1 MATNQLATGIDV
13 SHYKKQ
19 IDWKKVRE
27 SGVQF
32 AIIKATEA
40 DSFVD
45 PRFDYNWT
53 RTRRQGIIRGAYHFF
68 RPLVDPVQQA
78 NNFIKI
84 AGRTLHRTDLPPVLD
99 IESYPDFVAR
109 EWKQISLN
117 ERLRRIQI
125 WLQTVETATGR
136 IPIIYTEYYSWR
148 DFIGNTEKF
157 VRNPLWIA
165 NYRVEQPKVPAN
177 NWGGRGWALWQTTEK
192 GVVPGIRDEAPCVDL
207 DVFRGSFNALK
218 SWLKIEAPRE
228 HAPEVTN
235 GDMMAALIDAAD
247 QMGISSDDLVN
258 RACLRYLVDPI
269 GNSLRPYD
277 GPAVQDLSITDQEK
291 QTLNV
296 VLEKFVGQN
305 ASAWSI
311 THQDLI
317 NAFYAAATNGTGGWS
332 LVERAG
338 LNYIGEDRG
347 AIYSGPVIDNLPGL
361 TQAQKDVIMA
371 SLGLDKFSL
380 EEPVVVVDP
389 VDVVEEIEDPT
400 DEIEEQTDQVENTE
414 TEAEQPVESEPVTP
428 VEIPSSED
436 GPAPVEVRP
445 TGEVMGNKPTQNGQ
459 SSSSSATYGTQ
470 IDNQAMI
477 NAFYLAAIKLDQN
490 GREMMAAAGLA
501 YMVETRMNLYSGPRL
516 EVLPGLT
523 RLQRETVAELLGIHM
538 DTSMIAEDPV
548 VEEVIPLPIEEAQIP
563 VEEPVLPIEEDNSEV
578 VGTEE
583 VPLETVGGVGTA
595 DEVEEVIETGPV
607 PTTNPIHDPTYPG
620 LVNQDLINLFYKV
633 ASFFGENGWHW
644 IVRAGLAAIGATRK
658 TRFEDYRGPQI
669 KSIPGLTQDQLELLE
684 SELNQL
690 KYA

>member
-1 MATNQLATGIDV
+1 MATNKHATGIDV
-13 SHYKKQ
+13 SHYKKR
-19 IDWKKVRE
+19 IDWKKVGE

-40 DSFVD
+40 DAFVD

-68 RPLVDPVQQA
+68 RPLVDPVKQA

-99 IESYPDFVAR
+99 IESYPDFIGR

-177 NWGGRGWALWQTTEK
+177 NWGGRGWTLWQTTEK
-192 GVVPGIRDEAPCVDL
+192 GIVPGIRDEAPCVDL
-207 DVFRGSFNALK
+207 DVFRGSMEDLK
-218 SWLKIEAPRE
+218 TWLKIDEPRAP
-228 HAPEVTN
+228 APEVTN
-235 GDMMAALIDAAD
+235 GDMMAALVDAAD
-247 QMGISSDDLVN
+247 QMGISSDDFVN
-258 RACLRYLVDPI
+258 RARLRYLVDPI

-277 GPAVQDLSITDQEK
+277 GPAVQDLSISDVEK
-291 QTLNV
+291 RTLSE
-296 VLEKFVGQN
+296 VLEKFLGEN
-305 ASAWSI
+305 SSAWSI

-317 NAFYAAATNGTGGWS
+317 NAFYQAATNGTGGWT

-338 LNYIGEDRG
+338 LNYIGEDRA
-347 AIYSGPVIDNLPGL
+347 AIYSGPVIEKLPGL
-361 TQAQKDVIMA
+361 TQAQKDIISA
-371 SLGLDKFSL
+371 ALGLGIRL
-380 EEPVVVVDP
+380 EPEPVEG
-389 VDVVEEIEDPT
+389 VVEVDEVEEVEDPI
-400 DEIEEQTDQVENTE
+400 DEVEEQTDPVEE
-414 TEAEQPVESEPVTP
+414 TEAEEVVESVPA
-428 VEIPSSED
+428 
-436 GPAPVEVRP
+436 APVQSPPAEEVVE
-445 TGEVMGNKPTQNGQ
+445 TKPPQNGQ
-459 SSSSSATYGTQ
+459 YQTSSATYGTQ
-470 IDNQAMI
+470 VDNQAMI

-501 YMVETRMNLYSGPRL
+501 HLVNVRMNVYAGPRL

-523 RLQRETVAELLGIHM
+523 RKQRETIAELLGIHLDANLM
-538 DTSMIAEDPV
+538 VEDPI
-548 VEEVIPLPIEEAQIP
+548 VEEQAPLPVEVEPLPVEQPVLP
-563 VEEPVLPIEEDNSEV
+563 VEEEVTEVAETEGDRFDSIGEDD
-578 VGTEE
+578 
-583 VPLETVGGVGTA
+583 GV
-595 DEVEEVIETGPV
+595 DEVEETEEPVPV
-607 PTTNPIHDPTYPG
+607 PTTNPVYDPTYPG

-644 IVRAGLAAIGATRK
+644 IVRCGLAAIGATRK

-669 KSIPGLTQDQLELLE
+669 KSIPGLTQDQRDQLER
-684 SELNQL
+684 ELNQL
-690 KYA
+690 KFA

>member
-1 MATNQLATGIDV
+1 MATNEQATGIDV

-19 IDWKKVRE
+19 IDWKKVGE

-68 RPLVDPVQQA
+68 RPLADPIKQA

-99 IESYPDFVAR
+99 IESYPDFIGR

-177 NWGGRGWALWQTTEK
+177 NWGGRGWTLWQTTEK
-192 GVVPGIRDEAPCVDL
+192 GIVPGIRDEAPCVDM
-207 DVFRGSFNALK
+207 DVFRGSMEDLRT
-218 SWLKIEAPRE
+218 WLKIEAPRAP
-228 HAPEVTN
+228 APEVTN
-235 GDMMAALIDAAD
+235 GDMMAALVDAAD
-247 QMGISSDDLVN
+247 LMGISSDDFVN

-277 GPAVQDLSITDQEK
+277 GPAVQDLSITDKEK
-291 QTLNV
+291 RTLSE
-296 VLEKFVGQN
+296 VLEKFVGN
-305 ASAWSI
+305 NSSAWSI

-317 NAFYAAATNGTGGWS
+317 NAFYQAATNGTGGWT

-338 LNYIGEDRG
+338 LNYIGEDRA
-347 AIYSGPVIDNLPGL
+347 AIYSGPVIDKLPGL
-361 TQAQKDVIMA
+361 TQAQKDAISTA
-371 SLGLDKFSL
+371 LGLNPNY
-380 EEPVVVVDP
+380 EAEPVDSVTEVVEVEEVQEPIDEVEGQTDP
-389 VDVVEEIEDPT
+389 VEEIE
-400 DEIEEQTDQVENTE
+400 EV
-414 TEAEQPVESEPVTP
+414 VES
-428 VEIPSSED
+428 
-436 GPAPVEVRP
+436 GPAIPGQAPPSEEVVE
-445 TGEVMGNKPTQNGQ
+445 TKPPQNGQ
-459 SSSSSATYGTQ
+459 YQNSSATYGTQ
-470 IDNQAMI
+470 VDNQAMI
-477 NAFYLAAIKLDQN
+477 NAFYLAAIKLDHN
-490 GREMMAAAGLA
+490 GREMMAASGLA
-501 YMVETRMNLYSGPRL
+501 HLVDARMNVYAGPRL

-523 RLQRETVAELLGIHM
+523 RQQRETIAELLGIHLDVNLM
-538 DTSMIAEDPV
+538 VEDPI
-548 VEEVIPLPIEEAQIP
+548 VEEQSPLPVEVEPLP
-563 VEEPVLPIEEDNSEV
+563 VEETIHPVEEEVTEVVETEADLTNSVGEED
-578 VGTEE
+578 
-583 VPLETVGGVGTA
+583 A
-595 DEVEEVIETGPV
+595 IDEVEETVEPTPV
-607 PTTNPIHDPTYPG
+607 PAPVPANNPVHDPTYPG

-644 IVRAGLAAIGATRK
+644 IVRCGLAAIGATRK

-669 KSIPGLTQDQLELLE
+669 KSIPGLTQDQRDQLER
-684 SELNQL
+684 ELNQL

>member
-1 MATNQLATGIDV
+1 MATNEHATGIDV

-19 IDWKKVRE
+19 IDWKKVGE

-32 AIIKATEA
+32 AILKATEA

-177 NWGGRGWALWQTTEK
+177 NWGGRGWTLWQTTEK

-207 DVFRGSFNALK
+207 DVFRGSFEDLK
-218 SWLKIEAPRE
+218 TWLKIDAPRAA
-228 HAPEVTN
+228 APEIAN
-235 GDMMAALIDAAD
+235 GDMMAALIDTAD
-247 QMGISSDDLVN
+247 AMEISSDDLVN

-291 QTLNV
+291 RTLSE
-296 VLEKFVGQN
+296 VLEKFIGQN
-305 ASAWSI
+305 SSSWSI

-317 NAFYAAATNGTGGWS
+317 NAFYKAASTNGTGGWT

-338 LNYIGEDRG
+338 LGYIGEDR
-347 AIYSGPVIDNLPGL
+347 AEIYSGPVIEKLPGL
-361 TQAQKDVIMA
+361 TQAQKDAISEA
-371 SLGLDKFSL
+371 LGLNPSTQP
-380 EEPVVVVDP
+380 EPVEVVDP
-389 VDVVEEIEDPT
+389 VDQVVEVEDP
-400 DEIEEQTDQVENTE
+400 IEEVEERTDQVEE
-414 TEAEQPVESEPVTP
+414 TEPEEVVESEP
-428 VEIPSSED
+428 
-436 GPAPVEVRP
+436 ANPVEVP
-445 TGEVMGNKPTQNGQ
+445 PVEVVENTPPQNGRY
-459 SSSSSATYGTQ
+459 SNSSATYGTQ
-470 IDNQAMI
+470 VDNQAMI

-490 GREMMAAAGLA
+490 GREMMAAAGLGYLVDA
-501 YMVETRMNLYSGPRL
+501 RMNVYTGPRL
-516 EVLPGLT
+516 EVLAGLT
-523 RLQRETVAELLGIHM
+523 RRQRETIADLLGIQLDVSLM
-538 DTSMIAEDPV
+538 VEENV
-548 VEEVIPLPIEEAQIP
+548 VEEQAPTPVKEEPLP
-563 VEEPVLPIEEDNSEV
+563 VEEAILPVEEEVTEV
-578 VGTEE
+578 VETEGD
-583 VPLETVGGVGTA
+583 LSNSVGEQ
-595 DEVEEVIETGPV
+595 DEVDKVEETIEQRPAPTANPV
-607 PTTNPIHDPTYPG
+607 YDPTYPG
-620 LVNQDLINLFYKV
+620 LVNQDLINLFYRV

-644 IVRAGLAAIGATRK
+644 IVRSGLAAIGASRK

-669 KSIPGLTQDQLELLE
+669 KSIPGLTQDQRDQLER
-684 SELNQL
+684 ELNQL